1 MRHDILH
8 LKDFYDFLGADG
20 ADPVLEIYLP
30 YNMPEMGRE
39 NQKRPCMVICPGGA
53 YRFCSER
60 EAEAVALHFL
70 PEGYNVFVLNY
81 STAPHRYPTQVR
93 EVAAAMELIHNHA
106 DQWNC
111 DPKNIALMGFS
122 AGGHLAASYCAK
134 YNSAEVREV
143 FPESKPV
150 QASVLCY
157 PVITADMKFTHRESM
172 LNLIGH
178 EPSEEETAYHS
189 CENHVS
195 GQTPPTFLWHTA
207 SDPTV
212 PVINS
217 LFYAKALTEHHVPV
231 ELHIYPFGGHGLST
245 CDEHT
250 CDDVSTD
257 TAYAHQWI
265 ASLKK
270 WLKNYGRRL

>member
-93 EVAAAMELIHNHA
+93 EVAAAMELIHSHA

-122 AGGHLAASYCAK
+122 AGGHLAASYGVFWNRKDIFQTIGDAK
-134 YNSAEVREV
+134 EL
-143 FPESKPV
+143 KP
-150 QASVLCY
+150 AGLLLCY
-157 PVITADMKFTHRESM
+157 PVITSGELSHQESM
-172 LNLIGH
+172 HNLLGDRYDLLK
-178 EPSEEETAYHS
+178 EQMSLDKQ
-189 CENHVS
+189 VS
-195 GQTPPTFLWHTA
+195 KDTPPTFLWHTA
-207 SDPTV
+207 TD
-212 PVINS
+212 NS
-217 LFYAKALTEHHVPV
+217 VPV
-231 ELHIYPFGGHGLST
+231 ENSILFFMALKQAGVPVEMHIYPCGEHGLALANFETSNKDGFGIQKECESWIT
-245 CDEHT
+245 LACDWME
-250 CDDVSTD
+250 
-257 TAYAHQWI
+257 QF
-265 ASLKK
+265 
-270 WLKNYGRRL
+270 R